1 MALSNE
7 SDERARDRS
16 IQTKEEAMDAWQ
28 YWLSWG
34 ENDKVG
40 AHLIDQIARFGLGD
54 AEIIEFLEART
65 TSGIPLIHLLHLG
78 RYPVWLIKA
87 MSKPWRLNGDVS
99 NTSVIAWLPN
109 VVPKPSGGKSGIKN
123 RPMPQG
129 YR

>member
-65 TSGIPLIHLLHLG
+65 TSGIPLI
-78 RYPVWLIKA
+78 RICC
-87 MSKPWRLNGDVS
+87 
-99 NTSVIAWLPN
+99 I
-109 VVPKPSGGKSGIKN
+109 
-123 RPMPQG
+123 
-129 YR
+129 